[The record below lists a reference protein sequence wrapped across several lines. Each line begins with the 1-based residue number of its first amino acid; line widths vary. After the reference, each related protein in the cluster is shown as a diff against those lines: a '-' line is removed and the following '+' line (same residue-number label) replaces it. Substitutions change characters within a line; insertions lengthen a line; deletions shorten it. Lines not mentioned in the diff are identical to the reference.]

1 MSARFSMRWRKRTQW
16 LRFAQTINRASYQ
29 RLMGRMG
36 ETDCEFVYSPA
47 LMTRLTTLHEASGV
61 SRVEVLKQVSI
72 ITREARLCLKLYG
85 RARVGNYLV
94 IEPVESPLWFR
105 HCHVPLDLMVIHT
118 PNVVVIC
125 LLSEAP
131 VDECF
136 WVDRVLNTVSLRMIS
151 GESRDVS

>member
-1 MSARFSMRWRKRTQW
+1 
-16 LRFAQTINRASYQ
+16 
-29 RLMGRMG
+29 
-36 ETDCEFVYSPA
+36 
-47 LMTRLTTLHEASGV
+47 
-61 SRVEVLKQVSI
+61 
-72 ITREARLCLKLYG
+72 
-85 RARVGNYLV
+85 
-94 IEPVESPLWFR
+94 
-105 HCHVPLDLMVIHT
+105 MVIHT